1 MSFMMWSLQ
10 RSGQNHFLRVFI
22 DSKDGI
28 GLTDC
33 EKVTNSINDV
43 LDEADPIKQEYFL
56 EVSSPRCWEDFK
68 ER

>member
-56 EVSSPRCWEDFK
+56 EVSSPRC
-68 ER
+68 